1 MSQMGNQL
9 RTRIKICGITRAV
22 DAIAAAEAG
31 ADAIGM
37 NFWRG
42 TPRCVDVARAR
53 EIAAELPPFVTRV
66 ALFVDPTADEVRQV
80 LDAVAVDMLQ
90 FHGNEPRAMCAAFAR
105 PYLKAVHVKD
115 GVDLLEYGA
124 RYQGA
129 SGLLFDTFR
138 AGDLPG
144 GTGHVFDW
152 SRLSPLLGAGIGL
165 TAPLI
170 LSGGLDADNVG
181 DAIRTVRPWAV
192 DVSSG
197 VEARDAEG
205 KARKGIKDAARIAAF
220 IKGVRDADERS
231 AG

>member
-1 MSQMGNQL
+1 MSQMRNQW
-9 RTRIKICGITRAV
+9 RTRIKICGITRAD
-22 DAIAAAEAG
+22 DATAAAQAG

-42 TPRCVDVARAR
+42 TPRCVDIARAR
-53 EIAAELPPFVTRV
+53 QIAAALPPFVTRV
-66 ALFVDPTADEVRQV
+66 ALFVDPTADEVRAV
-80 LDAVAVDMLQ
+80 LEAVAVDMLQ
-90 FHGNEPRAMCAAFAR
+90 FHGNEAREFCAAFAR
-105 PYLKAVHVKD
+105 PYLKAVSMRD
-115 GVDLLEYGA
+115 GVDLLEYVA
-124 RYQGA
+124 RYGDA
-129 SGLLFDTFR
+129 SGFLFDTFR

-152 SRLSPLLGAGIGL
+152 SRLSPVLRAGL
-165 TAPLI
+165 TVPLI

-181 DAIRTVRPWAV
+181 DAIRTVQPWAV

-197 VEARDAEG
+197 VEARDAKG

-220 IKGVRDADERS
+220 VKGVRDADERS